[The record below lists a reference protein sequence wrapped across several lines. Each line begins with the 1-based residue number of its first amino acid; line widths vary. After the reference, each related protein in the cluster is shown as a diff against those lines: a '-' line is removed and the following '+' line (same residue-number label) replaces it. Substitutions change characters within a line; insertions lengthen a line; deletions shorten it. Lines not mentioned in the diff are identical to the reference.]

1 MSLSSG
7 HIINKFLLQGE
18 FWHFES
24 FIDLSFVFLSSQ
36 IVVIL
41 TSARSWIFPSLDL
54 GPAESEEMSNF
65 TFHPSKSKTGNSCS
79 RGVAEISWD
88 VPSGPLVPSGPDVP
102 RIEARTVA
110 CHRIEQ
116 L

>member
-1 MSLSSG
+1 
-7 HIINKFLLQGE
+7 
-18 FWHFES
+18 
-24 FIDLSFVFLSSQ
+24 
-36 IVVIL
+36 
-41 TSARSWIFPSLDL
+41 
-54 GPAESEEMSNF
+54 MSNF